1 LVLVLN
7 FNVEV
12 VSYVFPTIAD
22 DLNVQ
27 NETMDEDPHGEG
39 VDVNDESQL
48 EHPGM
53 VLSCFYVE
61 CIVCDWSFLLLHEGL
76 RHSNDHP
83 NNGNADGFGIAGM
96 ICVLVLVVAF
106 FTWLLLTLNIGTDI
120 AEQFPSPFLAEAGYP
135 GLQTPD
141 YESLGN
147 SILNSFVGT
156 YVLLMWN
163 MFIGVNKASTKELER
178 SAHVGT
184 YERRSSYCHEHVG
197 GSSALRVPDRHYHA
211 MEFPTEYGKCYSC
224 VLVNMSLIMCFM

>member
-1 LVLVLN
+1 
-7 FNVEV
+7 
-12 VSYVFPTIAD
+12 
-22 DLNVQ
+22 
-27 NETMDEDPHGEG
+27 
-39 VDVNDESQL
+39 
-48 EHPGM
+48 
-53 VLSCFYVE
+53 
-61 CIVCDWSFLLLHEGL
+61 L

-83 NNGNADGFGIAGM
+83 NNGNADGFGNAGM

-106 FTWLLLTLNIGTDI
+106 FTLLLLTLNIGTDI
-120 AEQFPSPFLAEAGYP
+120 AEQFPSPFLAEAGYA

-163 MFIGVNKASTKELER
+163 MYIGVNKASIQDLER
-178 SAHVGT
+178 SAHMGT

-224 VLVNMSLIMCFM
+224 VIVNDEFNYVFHVLLTCLIQCRSQAARISKKLCSDCTFTWRCIQCKLS